1 MKLHEQLNLLTVDEL
16 KQRRDLTPT
25 GDRSTRKAEIIEALA
40 QYLLAG
46 DLSSVWQRLSALDI
60 DAIAEAV
67 HHWGGRFDPVRFR
80 LRYGKIP
87 EYFGRRSYSWGT
99 LKVEQPSVLKLFF
112 YQGEI
117 PEDLLPRLAGLAP
130 RPAELA
136 ITTLSDEELPTTVAS
151 NGAAGASEPLR
162 LVATEALVRNDLP
175 AVLRL
180 IGQGGI
186 AVGPKTGLPSSAAV
200 AKLESILLGGD
211 WYQPE
216 DDLGSQRWA
225 GGAIRPIRPFAWP
238 LLLQVA
244 GLAKLDGSK
253 LALT

>member
-16 KQRRDLTPT
+16 KQRRDLTPS

-46 DLSSVWQRLSALDI
+46 DLGSVWQRLSALDI

-87 EYFGRRSYSWGT
+87 EYFVRRSYISWGRP
-99 LKVEQPSVLKLFF
+99 KVEQPSVLKLFF
-112 YQGEI
+112 YHGEI

-136 ITTLSDEELPTTVAS
+136 ITTLSDDELPTTVAS
-151 NGAAGASEPLR
+151 HAAAGASEPLR
-162 LVATEALVRNDLP
+162 LVATEALGR
-175 AVLRL
+175 
-180 IGQGGI
+180 
-186 AVGPKTGLPSSAAV
+186 
-200 AKLESILLGGD
+200 
-211 WYQPE
+211 
-216 DDLGSQRWA
+216 
-225 GGAIRPIRPFAWP
+225 
-238 LLLQVA
+238 
-244 GLAKLDGSK
+244 
-253 LALT
+253 